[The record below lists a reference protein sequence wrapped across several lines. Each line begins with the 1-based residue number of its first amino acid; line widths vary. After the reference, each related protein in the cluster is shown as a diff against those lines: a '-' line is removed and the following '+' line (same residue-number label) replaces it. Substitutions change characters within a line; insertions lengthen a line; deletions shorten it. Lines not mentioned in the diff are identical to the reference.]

1 MIKKGGLEER
11 SKDIFSRRSPEE
23 KFRGEITAGK
33 VKSTFWAQFLDLRP
47 HLEKPSGLR
56 RIYFVITFSL
66 LLLSA
71 SGCGREKSSL
81 NEPWPT
87 SSEMMKSGVVKPGI
101 EILLE
106 KHLDKLRAKKV
117 GLITNPTGVDSNLVS
132 TIERLRSLP
141 GVKLVALYG
150 PEHGVRGNAQAGE
163 YVPFYVDEKYGLP
176 VFSLYGQ
183 SLKPPQDMLLR
194 LDEFMRSFDTT
205 EAGKIPEH
213 AMVKEI
219 EVMLFDLQDVGT
231 RVYTYIATMAYAME
245 ACAEAGI
252 PFMVLDR
259 PNPINGVMMEGPILK
274 YPEFS
279 SFVGLYPIP
288 LRHGM
293 TAGELALLFNEK
305 YLKKKARLTV
315 IPMEN
320 WKRQMWF
327 DETGLPWVIPS
338 PNMPTLD
345 TATVYPGQV
354 LFEGT
359 NVSEGRGTTRPF
371 ELCGAPWIDGYE
383 LAKEMNRIGLPGV
396 RFREAWFTPTF
407 SKYRGELC
415 GGVQIHVLDRNVYE
429 PVRTS
434 LILIQTIKKMY
445 PDKFKFHETYFD
457 KIMGTD
463 EVRKWI
469 EAGWNI
475 EELITR
481 WAEELRAFAS
491 ERKPFLLYK

>member
-1 MIKKGGLEER
+1 MIKEVIPGGR
-11 SKDIFSRRSPEE
+11 CKDTFCRGKQEQDFPQEIFRR
-23 KFRGEITAGK
+23 KAQ
-33 VKSTFWAQFLDLRP
+33 STFCMRFLNFWRCS
-47 HLEKPSGLR
+47 EKPSASRLVS
-56 RIYFVITFSL
+56 FVISCFL
-66 LLLSA
+66 LLINF
-71 SGCGREKSSL
+71 SGCRREKARLS
-81 NEPWPT
+81 EPWLTT
-87 SSEMMKSGVVKPGI
+87 SETIKSGAVKPGI

-106 KHLDKLRAKKV
+106 KHLDQIRGKKV
-117 GLITNPTGVDSNLVS
+117 GLITNPTGVDSQLVS

-141 GVKLVALYG
+141 EVKLVALYG

-163 YVPFYVDEKYGLP
+163 YVPFYIDEKYGLP

-183 SLKPPQDMLLR
+183 SMKPPPDMLLH
-194 LDEFMRSFDTT
+194 LDEFMRNFDTT
-205 EAGKIPEH
+205 EAGKIPEGS
-213 AMVKEI
+213 MVKEI

-252 PFMVLDR
+252 AFIVLDR
-259 PNPINGVMMEGPILK
+259 PNPINGLNMEGSILQ

-288 LRHGM
+288 LRHGL
-293 TAGELALLFNEK
+293 TTGELALLFNEK
-305 YLKKKARLTV
+305 FLKKKARLTV
-315 IPMEN
+315 IPLEG
-320 WKRQMWF
+320 WKRAMWF

-338 PNMPTLD
+338 PNMPTLE

-383 LAKEMNRIGLPGV
+383 LAKAMNETGLPGV

-415 GGVQIHVLDRNVYE
+415 GGVQLHILDRQSYR
-429 PVRTS
+429 PIKTS
-434 LILIQTIKKMY
+434 LLLIQKIREMY
-445 PDKFKFHETYFD
+445 PDKFKFYETYFD
-457 KIMGTD
+457 KLTGTD
-463 EVRKWI
+463 EVRKLV
-469 EAGWNI
+469 EAGNDLTVLFSRW
-475 EELITR
+475 EEALK
-481 WAEELRAFAS
+481 AFAL
-491 ERKPFLLYK
+491 ERDPFLLYE